1 MERCKHSSRR
11 RRRRTFK
18 QYSKRVIKV
27 MIFLWFIVAFFT
39 MGVILYQLKNTPE
52 YVNLDGLL
60 NFVGYPMSGGIVGY
74 LIKSAIENRTKI
86 KSNPEYLET
95 EEN

>member
-1 MERCKHSSRR
+1 MDRCKHSSRR

-39 MGVILYQLKNTPE
+39 MGVTIYQLINTPE
-52 YVNLDGLL
+52 CVNLDGLL
-60 NFVGYPMSGGIVGY
+60 GFVGNPMSGAIVGY

-86 KSNPEYLET
+86 KANPDYLET